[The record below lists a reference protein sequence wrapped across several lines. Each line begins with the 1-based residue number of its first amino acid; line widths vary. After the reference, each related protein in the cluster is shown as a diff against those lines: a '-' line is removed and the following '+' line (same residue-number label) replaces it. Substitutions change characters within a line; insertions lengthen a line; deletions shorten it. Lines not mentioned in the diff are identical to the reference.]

1 MMCDNTFLLQ
11 ELLTCETVCHH
22 VLLTQVQLIVLRLTS
37 INVGIVKMFIMT
49 INVILP
55 ELETI
60 VKVTNS
66 SYSTVIQYLLR
77 RGSRGEGVHLLLRYN
92 MIKSAQ

>member
-37 INVGIVKMFIMT
+37 INVGIVKMFIIT
-49 INVILP
+49 KLINVILP
-55 ELETI
+55 ELET
-60 VKVTNS
+60 VVTVTNS
-66 SYSTVIQYLLR
+66 LYSTEL
-77 RGSRGEGVHLLLRYN
+77 
-92 MIKSAQ
+92 